1 VRRLHLL
8 RHAKSSHEDPGLT
21 DHDRP
26 LAPRGRTAAALIA
39 THLREQNI
47 EPDLVL
53 CSTAA
58 RTRQTLALIE
68 LALGEG
74 VSVRYEGAL
83 YDATAEG
90 LLEHVTALPDAA
102 ESVLLVGHNPAVQEL
117 TLALAGTDG
126 GDHAERA
133 KEKFPTAALATL
145 ELPGA
150 WRELRPGLAD
160 LVAFVRPRELS

>member
-8 RHAKSSHEDPGLT
+8 RHAKSSHEDRGLT

-26 LAPRGRTAAALIA
+26 LAPRGRKAAALIA
-39 THLREQNI
+39 AHLRDQGI

-68 LALGEG
+68 QALAEG
-74 VSVRYEGAL
+74 VSVRYEGAI

-90 LLEHVTALPDAA
+90 LLEHLTALPDAA
-102 ESVLLVGHNPAVQEL
+102 EAVLLVGHNPAVQEL
-117 TLALAGTDG
+117 TLALAGDER
-126 GDHAERA
+126 GDHVERA
-133 KEKFPTAALATL
+133 REKFPTAALATL
-145 ELPGA
+145 ELPGT
-150 WRELRPGLAD
+150 WRELRPGAAE
-160 LVAFVRPRELS
+160 LVAFVSPRELG